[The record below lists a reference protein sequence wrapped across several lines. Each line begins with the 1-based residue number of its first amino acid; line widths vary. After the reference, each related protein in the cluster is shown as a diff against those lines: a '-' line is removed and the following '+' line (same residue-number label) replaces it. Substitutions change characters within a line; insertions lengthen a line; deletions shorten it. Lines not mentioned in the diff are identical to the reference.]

1 MPNNEGKACDA
12 VIRVV
17 EARTGA
23 VRADI
28 THPEDDGIGPPV
40 ELRLNMR
47 SQNAVPFAVLS
58 PGRSICSHL

>member
-40 ELRLNMR
+40 ELRLNM
-47 SQNAVPFAVLS
+47 
-58 PGRSICSHL
+58 